1 MADDSKLLEFERYNQ
16 LFDWY
21 KPLFTDK
28 QQTLFEAYYHFN
40 LTGQEIAEQYGIT
53 KAAVSD
59 TLMTMKQKLD
69 QLEGDLMLVKKMHA
83 MQTLLATVDA
93 TLKDALMAL
102 WQPGDKKR

>member
-21 KPLFTDK
+21 KPLFTNK
-28 QQTLFEAYYHFN
+28 QQTLFEAYFHFN
-40 LTGQEIAEQYGIT
+40 LTGQEIAEQFDIT

-69 QLEGDLMLVKKMHA
+69 QLETDLMLVKKMQS
-83 MQTLLATVDA
+83 MQTLLVHVDDD
-93 TLKDALMAL
+93 LRVSLLSL
-102 WQPGDKKR
+102 WQPGNEKR